1 MHQLETLI
9 QAIPPAVFAAGGA
22 VPGIP
27 APHSSADPTMNPLA
41 AFASAS
47 HTYPTGVP
55 PPSLH
60 VFPLINPS
68 THFTHD
74 NKLGD
79 RRESPSVAFQ
89 NLLGHHHTSSQT
101 SCNTDQLVEETSR
114 MSLSPSYLYYDDEG
128 YTRWQG
134 ETSGLPLLD
143 VLVER
148 HMLPRR
154 SGETDQPVEVPWI
167 GKSAASTKSDGWFP
181 NRTTRRTD
189 VNPENLWRL
198 ITSYIAPDLMDR
210 CCLSFPVE
218 DHLTNH
224 NFSLVQCYLS
234 TTYYVLPFIHV
245 PTFLA
250 VRAFLSHTL
259 KLRSSHTYV
268 LFTGLRKSSKMGRAW
283 VCSSHSLSLLHCIAS
298 HG

>member
-60 VFPLINPS
+60 VFPLMNPS
-68 THFTHD
+68 THFTEG
-74 NKLGD
+74 KLGD
-79 RRESPSVAFQ
+79 RRESPSVTFQ
-89 NLLGHHHTSSQT
+89 TLLGHQHNSSQT
-101 SCNTDQLVEETSR
+101 SSNTDQLAEETSR

-148 HMLPRR
+148 HMLPQR
-154 SGETDQPVEVPWI
+154 SGETEQPAEAPWI
-167 GKSAASTKSDGWFP
+167 GKSVTSTKSDDWFP

-189 VNPENLWRL
+189 INPENLWRL

-210 CCLSFPVE
+210 CRLSFRVE
-218 DHLTNH
+218 DHLTNQI
-224 NFSLVQCYLS
+224 LVSCNAFYP
-234 TTYYVLPFIHV
+234 LPITSYH
-245 PTFLA
+245 
-250 VRAFLSHTL
+250 
-259 KLRSSHTYV
+259 SSM
-268 LFTGLRKSSKMGRAW
+268 SP
-283 VCSSHSLSLLHCIAS
+283 HS
-298 HG
+298 